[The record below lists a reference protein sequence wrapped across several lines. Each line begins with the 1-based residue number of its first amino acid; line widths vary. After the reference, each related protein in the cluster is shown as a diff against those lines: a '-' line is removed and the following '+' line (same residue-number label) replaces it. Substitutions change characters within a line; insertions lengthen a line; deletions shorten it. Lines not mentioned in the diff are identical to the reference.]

1 MVWLRSVFYVLTGLA
16 ILQVVYYY
24 PRLPAVVASHF
35 DGPGTANGWSGKDA
49 FFALY
54 LAIVVLLAGVF
65 EYLPTWLQ
73 SRPGK
78 QLKIPNRDYWLS
90 PERRAATWALFRRQ
104 LMLMGIANLG
114 LVIFA
119 VQLAIVANFEQPPR
133 LHSSIGWAL
142 AAYCVFLAA
151 WTIHFLLRWKKP

>member
-1 MVWLRSVFYVLTGLA
+1 MVWLKSVFYSLTALA

-24 PRLPAVVASHF
+24 PQLPDVVASHF
-35 DGPGTANGWSGKDA
+35 DGPGAADGWSGKDA

-54 LAIVVLLAGVF
+54 LAIVALLAGIF
-65 EYLPTWLQ
+65 EWLPKWIQ

-78 QLKIPNRDYWLS
+78 QLKIPNRDYWLA
-90 PERRAATWALFRRQ
+90 PERSAATRAFFRRQ

-119 VQLAIVANFEQPPR
+119 VQLAILANFEQPPR
-133 LHSSIGWAL
+133 LHASIAWAL
-142 AAYCVFLAA
+142 AAYCGLLAA
-151 WTIHFLLRWKKP
+151 WTIHFLLRFKKP